1 MTASVTRTVSVAMIV
16 LELNGHLSHAVPA
29 MVCVLSSYF
38 ISELLKPQSFF
49 EMLSFTTGLDLKMKQ
64 KADIIVKDLLN
75 IDKKFSELD
84 GQYLALDDCTEQDLV
99 DVVKKHGKSTKLG
112 QDSELQSIQKLRYIP
127 VVDNKVNRNL
137 LFMVKTEELQMY
149 CEEYFGVFGQTAK
162 DLQNNVRSG
171 IELRIVKG
179 GSQMVSSPVK
189 LKYLNQSLLVDNRIG
204 ITGPVMDQNLDRRPG
219 KWIIL
224 ALRHIAP
231 PTVYE
236 DAPLTYMSEGQANKF
251 YEGEGESNNDAAEDP
266 SVIVYCAV
274 KPIFEVEVPKQELLA
289 TAINAED
296 YEPEPTRII
305 HGMRLVGLIPCSDA
319 FGVDLLVERYAEA
332 LKKNAEEQDARLA
345 NLKKTPDQLA
355 TEHNFG
361 QDYINYSPKFNND
374 PIHTSPQPTIKP

>member
-1 MTASVTRTVSVAMIV
+1 MYSILGAAAMTASVTRTISVAMIV
-16 LELNGHLSHAVPA
+16 LELNGHLSHAVPC

-64 KADIIVKDLLN
+64 KCDVVVKDLLN
-75 IDKKFSELD
+75 IDKKYADLD
-84 GQYLALDDCTEQDLV
+84 DKFLALDDCTEQDLV
-99 DVVKKHGKSTKLG
+99 NVVQKHGKSSALG
-112 QDSELQSIQKLRYIP
+112 QDSQLQSIQKLRYIP

-137 LFMVKTEELQMY
+137 LFMIKTEELQMY

-179 GSQMVSSPVK
+179 GSQMVSSPIK
-189 LKYLNQSLLVDNRIG
+189 LRYLNQSLLVDNRIG

-231 PTVYE
+231 PTIYE

-266 SVIVYCAV
+266 SVIVYCAL
-274 KPIFEVEVPKQELLA
+274 KPIFEVEVPK
-289 TAINAED
+289 
-296 YEPEPTRII
+296 
-305 HGMRLVGLIPCSDA
+305 
-319 FGVDLLVERYAEA
+319 
-332 LKKNAEEQDARLA
+332 
-345 NLKKTPDQLA
+345 
-355 TEHNFG
+355 
-361 QDYINYSPKFNND
+361 
-374 PIHTSPQPTIKP
+374 